1 MQRTL
6 NEEGQRRTLAVAAV
20 VHGAGH
26 LATTLGHARPRQT
39 GTRQSDRRTVRR
51 AHEEASVRVRDAEL
65 LRDGRALAV
74 VEVAVGALA
83 VDVALEVVDV
93 HGVRRQ
99 ALVVA
104 LVGHLDEVAA
114 REEVQVLGVDG
125 VNAPVDRLL
134 VALMAAAPV
143 VGVVVSVR
151 SADDEFVVVD
161 VRTALVALVQE
172 RALGLLAEVL
182 RAKLFRDAERGEHLV
197 RQRNLAL
204 RRRDPDRPVDFRVSE
219 VAHVLDV
226 ASLQLGELSLVAR
239 VLL

>member
-1 MQRTL
+1 M
-6 NEEGQRRTLAVAAV
+6 
-20 VHGAGH
+20 HGAGH
-26 LATTLGHARPRQT
+26 LATTLGQARPRQT
-39 GTRQSDRRTVRR
+39 GTCQSDRCAVRR

-93 HGVRRQ
+93 HGVRQ
-99 ALVVA
+99 EAAAVA

-114 REEVQVLGVDG
+114 REEAQVLGVDG
-125 VNAPVDRLL
+125 VDAPVDRLL
-134 VALMAAAPV
+134 VALVAAAPV

-151 SADDEFVVVD
+151 SADDEVVVVD
-161 VRTALVALVQE
+161 VRTADASAVQE
-172 RALGLLAEVL
+172 RALELLAEVL
-182 RAKLFRDAERGEHLV
+182 RAKLLRDAERGEHLV

-204 RRRDPDRPVDFRVSE
+204 RRRDPDRPVDVRVSE